1 MYKKLYRSR
10 KDKMLGGVAG
20 GLAEYFDI
28 DPTLVRIA
36 FVITLFLGGT
46 GVLAYLIL
54 WIVVPEEPYIFQ
66 TPGPGSGQ
74 QKTEGQTTDAGTGQQ
89 PAGDQPQGGSPQED
103 AFKAYQEAAEMHK
116 QRRRNLFGWILV
128 IIGALFLAQ
137 NFIPHFCIGSYWPL
151 ILIAIGGALLIK
163 AKDNKQQTE

>member
-1 MYKKLYRSR
+1 MNKKLYRSR
-10 KDKMLGGVAG
+10 KDKMLGGVAA

-54 WIVVPEEPYIFQ
+54 WIVVPEEPYLYQ
-66 TPGPGSGQ
+66 TPGYGAGQ
-74 QKTEGQTTDAGTGQQ
+74 PKPEGQPADTGAGQQ
-89 PAGDQPQGGSPQED
+89 PGEQPQGSGSQED
-103 AFKAYQEAAEMHK
+103 AFKAYQEAAEMHR

-151 ILIAIGGALLIK
+151 ILIAIGGALLLK
-163 AKDNKQQTE
+163 AKDNKQ